1 MKKKNASKYI
11 ENKNKNIFN
20 NLLINVSCHIH
31 TLLFQKLPSC
41 CITPTP
47 APKPESAPYLLKVF
61 SFSINLTYDYL
72 VNKFIIHK
80 M

>member
-11 ENKNKNIFN
+11 ENINKNIFN

-47 APKPESAPYLLKVF
+47 APELEPESAPYLLKVIYF
-61 SFSINLTYDYL
+61 LSQLFC
-72 VNKFIIHK
+72 K
-80 M
+80 